1 MITCNNC
8 GQQNSEGNYICSR
21 CGHIVTS
28 KSKKPVKPDTKNNT
42 NQQNN
47 NINQNSAN
55 KSSTNIKYT
64 NKNNNINEKFSKQM
78 YQQQAYGIVP
88 NSKRSKYSKKIT
100 ITIAAIVIILF
111 IVIITIIIRNNNDN
125 EVLQTSETDGFVINT
140 MDEEIDES
148 KYFYETQE
156 VFNECGIIISTDL
169 SKSVI
174 DKNIELLLTI
184 ENNNSID
191 VNMEITDIK
200 INAKQGNN
208 ICKDNIL
215 ISSNSKEYY
224 TVRFELDK
232 KIKDDISTVE
242 FNIHMYSNDN
252 DVIIKTDE
260 CMIKDLETAQPV
272 VLKAYII
279 SDESII
285 TNINP
290 IISDISINN
299 VDVKVSTIGNLD
311 VGTLDVFGTN
321 WKESM
326 ITDENSSHTLNKYQY
341 EATYNNKDNIRSLY
355 IINIEYLSNDIDEQY
370 KKLLDST
377 NIDNAYEYHGN
388 NTLTK
393 YNIIYKSSEFIM
405 TSLTLDYNTNSII
418 TILYQ
423 ENNSSTEEFN
433 TAVNKLFETYSK
445 CDLSGIK
452 L

>member
-47 NINQNSAN
+47 NI
-55 KSSTNIKYT
+55 KYI
-64 NKNNNINEKFSKQM
+64 NKNNSINEKFSKQM
-78 YQQQAYGIVP
+78 YKQQAYGIVK
-88 NSKRSKYSKKIT
+88 NSKKSKYSKKNT
-100 ITIAAIVIILF
+100 ITIATIVIVLF
-111 IVIITIIIRNNNDN
+111 IVIISLIIKNNSDDN
-125 EVLQTSETDGFVINT
+125 ETLQKQETDDFVVDT
-140 MDEEIDES
+140 TAEEANAS

-156 VFNECGIIISTDL
+156 IFNECGIIISTDL

-174 DKNIELLLTI
+174 DKNIELLLNI

-191 VNMEITDIK
+191 INMEITDIK

-215 ISSNSKEYY
+215 ISGNSKESY
-224 TVRFELDK
+224 TVKFELDK
-232 KIKDDISTVE
+232 KVKSDISTIE
-242 FNIHMYSNDN
+242 FNINMYSTDK

-260 CMIKDLETAQPV
+260 CMIKDLDTVQPI

-279 SDESII
+279 SDESVI
-285 TNINP
+285 TNINT
-290 IISDISINN
+290 IVSDISINSNN
-299 VDVKVSTIGNLD
+299 VKISTIGNSD

-326 ITDENSSHTLNKYQY
+326 TIDGNSSQELNKYQY

-355 IINIEYLSNDIDEQY
+355 IINIEYMSNNIDEQY
-370 KKLLDST
+370 KKLLDSM
-377 NIDNAYEYHGN
+377 NIDNSYEYYGN

-393 YNIIYKSSEFIM
+393 YNIAYKSSEFIM
-405 TSLTLDYNTNSII
+405 TSLTIDYNTNSII

-423 ENNSSTEEFN
+423 ENNSSKEEFN
-433 TAVNKLFETYSK
+433 TAVNKIFETYSK